1 MILISSGKQ
10 IAVYFTVFAVN
21 LTNMSN
27 RIIRQT
33 RQGQSIR
40 YQFVNIERKYFNK
53 SLHKFIRSTLNL
65 CILKLGNSLK
75 QSHKLNINLAI

>member
-33 RQGQSIR
+33 RQGLS
-40 YQFVNIERKYFNK
+40 QFAI
-53 SLHKFIRSTLNL
+53 
-65 CILKLGNSLK
+65 NS
-75 QSHKLNINLAI
+75 